1 MNNIKWKEEDEN
13 EMVLINVKEPPE
25 EGYED
30 TVIDQE
36 DMPMYKFKPPMNDI
50 KFTEKDDDV
59 YLASTYGVAVSD
71 LYGDDNEDDDE

>member
-30 TVIDQE
+30 TVID
-36 DMPMYKFKPPMNDI
+36 
-50 KFTEKDDDV
+50 
-59 YLASTYGVAVSD
+59 
-71 LYGDDNEDDDE
+71 